1 MDALRA
7 YGSDSEEE
15 QVPGATPGAPPP
27 RAEAL
32 LRGDASDASS
42 DSDSESDAAPGD
54 DAFGL
59 QRTEERAPRVASSAV
74 AVADVAPRIAEPS
87 SDALVHTA
95 ALQPPA
101 RPPGVRQTL
110 SGTVEETALSDFD
123 FRNQQR
129 TFEMLGY
136 ARNPSEYAASSHAQN
151 AFVGDR
157 HAAQAM
163 GGATMAELRG
173 GNASTRAASRAMKKR
188 RKANGDASIV
198 EGSGA
203 YLGPWAGWEGEQ
215 STPEVRG
222 PIGPTPEELAA
233 AEAGAKQRKQEH
245 ARLEHR
251 RAMDEARGSEKS
263 IFHGTSMYDYQGR
276 TYMHIPTDAGTNLR
290 GEPGAQQCFIPQTC
304 IHTWTG
310 HTKAVSAVRL
320 FPESGHLLLSGSM
333 DTKVKLWDVYHQGN
347 CLRTFLGHV
356 KGLRD
361 VQFNHDGTRFLT
373 SGYDHHIKLWDTET
387 GACLQSLAQPC
398 VGNCVVYHPTQHD
411 TFLTGT
417 SDKRIL
423 QYDLRTKELT
433 QEYKEHQGAVN
444 TVTFTDPDHFVSTS
458 DDKSM
463 RAWDFD
469 IPVVTKHIADP
480 HMQSMPAVAMHPDHK
495 WLACQSMDN
504 QIAVFNADTYKQ
516 SSRAF
521 KGHSVTGFACQVAFS
536 PDGRFLS
543 SGDSQGSV
551 VFWDWDKGSLI
562 KRLPAH
568 KDAVACH
575 AWLPHETSKVVTGAW
590 DGLLKLWT

>member
-1 MDALRA
+1 MDALSA
-7 YGSDSEEE
+7 YRSDSEDEAPR
-15 QVPGATPGAPPP
+15 VAAPPP
-27 RAEAL
+27 AQDVPAE
-32 LRGDASDASS
+32 SDDS
-42 DSDSESDAAPGD
+42 DSDSDAPPPDDTFQLRRQETRAPPPPSST
-54 DAFGL
+54 AVVV
-59 QRTEERAPRVASSAV
+59 QSVAPNVEERALDATQLVQSDGIQQQTLSRV
-74 AVADVAPRIAEPS
+74 R
-87 SDALVHTA
+87 H
-95 ALQPPA
+95 
-101 RPPGVRQTL
+101 TL
-110 SGTVEETALSDFD
+110 SGTVEETSMSDFD

-136 ARNPSEYAASSHAQN
+136 ARNPSEYAASSN
-151 AFVGDR
+151 APNAYVGDK

-198 EGSGA
+198 DGAGA

-215 STPEVRG
+215 VTPEVPAPG
-222 PIGPTPEELAA
+222 PIGPTPAELAA
-233 AEAGAKQRKQEH
+233 AEAGAQQRKQEH
-245 ARLEHR
+245 AKLERR
-251 RAMDEARGSEKS
+251 RAMDMARGTEKS

-276 TYMHIPTDAGTNLR
+276 TYMHVPTDTDTNLR
-290 GEPGAQQCFIPQTC
+290 GEPGSQQSFIPQTC

-310 HTKAVSAVRL
+310 HTKAISSARL
-320 FPESGHLLLSGSM
+320 FPQSGHLLLSGSM

-356 KGLRD
+356 KGIRD
-361 VQFNHDGTRFLT
+361 VQFNADGTQFLT
-373 SGYDHHIKLWDTET
+373 SGYDEVIKLWDTET
-387 GACLQSLAQPC
+387 GVCVQSMPLEC
-398 VGNCVVYHPTQHD
+398 VGNCVVYRPGSND
-411 TFLTGT
+411 VFLAGT

-423 QYDLRTKELT
+423 QYDVRANQLT

-444 TVTFTDPDHFVSTS
+444 TVTFTDADHFVSTS

-469 IPVVTKHIADP
+469 IPVVTKYIADP
-480 HMQSMPAVAMHPDHK
+480 HMQSMPAVALSPDEK
-495 WLACQSMDN
+495 WLAAQSMDN
-504 QIAVFNADTYKQ
+504 QVLVFNADTYKQ

-521 KGHSVTGFACQVAFS
+521 KGHSVTGFACQVNFS
-536 PDGRFLS
+536 PDGHFLS
-543 SGDSQGSV
+543 SGDSQGNV

-568 KDAVACH
+568 KDAVVCH

>member
-1 MDALRA
+1 MDALSA
-7 YGSDSEEE
+7 YRSDSEEE
-15 QVPGATPGAPPP
+15 TPQAPAAPLPQDAAVPQ
-27 RAEAL
+27 E
-32 LRGDASDASS
+32 DS
-42 DSDSESDAAPGD
+42 DSDSDAPPTD
-54 DAFGL
+54 DVFQL
-59 QRTEERAPRVASSAV
+59 KNMEERAPQAASSTV
-74 AVADVAPRIAEPS
+74 AVQSVAPSVAERAPDTGELVKAESKSALPS
-87 SDALVHTA
+87 
-95 ALQPPA
+95 
-101 RPPGVRQTL
+101 GVRQTL
-110 SGTVEETALSDFD
+110 SGTVEETTMSDFD

-136 ARNPSEYAASSHAQN
+136 ARNPSEYAAASHALN
-151 AFVGDR
+151 SYVGDK

-173 GNASTRAASRAMKKR
+173 GTASTRAASRAMKKR

-198 EGSGA
+198 EGEGA

-215 STPEVRG
+215 ATPEVKG

-233 AEAGAKQRKQEH
+233 AESSAKQRKQEH
-245 ARLEHR
+245 AKLERR
-251 RAMDEARGSEKS
+251 RAMDMARGTEKS

-290 GEPGAQQCFIPQTC
+290 GEPGSQQCFIPQTC

-310 HTKAVSAVRL
+310 HTKAISGVRL
-320 FPESGHLLLSGSM
+320 FPQSGHLLLSGSM

-356 KGLRD
+356 KGIRD
-361 VQFNHDGTRFLT
+361 VQFNNSGTQFLS
-373 SGYDHHIKLWDTET
+373 SGYDQVVKLWDTET
-387 GACLQSLAQPC
+387 GACLQSFPLEC
-398 VGNCVVYHPTQHD
+398 VGNCLVYHPRSND

-423 QYDLRTKELT
+423 QYDLRTKQIT

-463 RAWDFD
+463 RAWDYD
-469 IPVVTKHIADP
+469 IPVVTKYIADP
-480 HMQSMPAVAMHPDHK
+480 HMQSMPAVSLHPDEK
-495 WLACQSMDN
+495 WLAGQSMDN
-504 QIAVFNADTYKQ
+504 QILVFNADTYKQ

-521 KGHSVTGFACQVAFS
+521 KGHSVTGFACQIGFS

-543 SGDSQGSV
+543 SGDSQGHL
-551 VFWDWDKGSLI
+551 VFWDWDKGNLV
-562 KRLPAH
+562 KRLPTH